1 MSQQQNWYFYCL
13 FKIFFFLQQ
22 SRIKQAVSVVKPY
35 LNTETAVIAVG
46 ALQELEELASLD
58 ISTPVT
64 VQSAPLAVQSEPLTV
79 QRAPLTDQS
88 APLTVQSEHVAVQG
102 VEPLFQN

>member
-1 MSQQQNWYFYCL
+1 MAAIQAYEQQQQLMAYQDLKARVEHF
-13 FKIFFFLQQ
+13 Q

-64 VQSAPLAVQSEPLTV
+64 VQ
-79 QRAPLTDQS
+79 RAPFT
-88 APLTVQSEHVAVQG
+88 
-102 VEPLFQN
+102 